1 MKSAAP
7 RPNAQS
13 GRGRNDTMKGQAM
26 PRPFRDVRFL
36 LSETDFDRIDPC
48 LAEVAFVGRSN
59 VGKSSLVNA
68 VCGKDVARV
77 SSLPGRTRTITVFQ
91 ADRGRWLVDMPGY
104 GFIHGNPSI
113 KAGWGPMIEG
123 YLTGRPSL
131 SMVFVVVDAKVGPTA
146 LDEQMLVWL
155 KSMRLPW
162 RIVATKVD
170 KVPRSR
176 VVVRRRDVA
185 QALGLKADQI
195 AWVSSETRLGLNE
208 LRAEVLALLDSG
220 R

>member
-1 MKSAAP
+1 
-7 RPNAQS
+7 
-13 GRGRNDTMKGQAM
+13 M
-26 PRPFRDVRFL
+26 PKPFGDVRFL
-36 LSETDFDRIDPC
+36 LSETDPDKIAPC

-91 ADRGRWLVDMPGY
+91 ICRDRWLVDMPGY
-104 GFIHGNPSI
+104 GFVHGNPSI

-123 YLTGRPSL
+123 HLTSRPSL
-131 SMVFVVVDAKVGPTA
+131 RMVFVVVDAKVGPTA
-146 LDEQMLVWL
+146 LDEQLLVWL
-155 KSMRLPW
+155 RSVSLPW

-176 VVVRRRDVA
+176 VAAQRRDVA
-185 QALGLKADQI
+185 RALGLRAEQI
-195 AWVSSETRLGLNE
+195 AWVSSETGLGIGE
-208 LRAEVLALLDSG
+208 LQAEVVSLLGSG
-220 R
+220 G